1 MAQGRKKGDGRG
13 RLGGRKAGT
22 PNRATVV
29 NGELVQML
37 LDENVDRARQMLA
50 ELEDPNDF
58 WRVYLKLME
67 FRLPKMSSVDIT
79 AGGDKADWLAKM
91 RELTTPNE

>member
-1 MAQGRKKGDGRG
+1 MARPKNDGRG

-22 PNRATVV
+22 RNKSTVL
-29 NGELVQML
+29 NGEMVQLL
-37 LDENVDRARQMLA
+37 LDENYDRAKQMLA

-79 AGGDKADWLAKM
+79 EGGAKPDWLAKM
-91 RELTTPNE
+91 KELTTPKK

>member
-1 MAQGRKKGDGRG
+1 MPRKKDDGRG

-22 PNRATVV
+22 PNKATVL
-29 NGELVQML
+29 NAEMVQCL
-37 LDENVDRARQMLA
+37 LDENFDKAKKMLQKID
-50 ELEDPNDF
+50 DPNDF

-79 AGGDKADWLAKM
+79 DGGAKPDWLAKM
-91 RELTTPNE
+91 KELTTPKK